1 MKEKLKYFLLGA
13 CSVVG
18 GFLLYAWTRDTTESA
33 QTASGGRGKDTPA
46 HAVPPSATSAY
57 VAHRKEQIQKQ
68 KAAPAC
74 HTDRPDTAATSL
86 PDTAAAADAT
96 KKEHAVQNTGLEENN
111 DK

>member
-33 QTASGGRGKDTPA
+33 RTASTGRKNSSPA
-46 HAVPPSATSAY
+46 HAASSSATSAY

-68 KAAPAC
+68 KAASAC
-74 HTDRPDTAATSL
+74 NANRPDTTVAT
-86 PDTAAAADAT
+86 DET
-96 KKEHAVQNTGLEENN
+96 KKVHASQSTGVEENN
-111 DK
+111 EK

>member
-33 QTASGGRGKDTPA
+33 RTAGESGKSSSPA
-46 HAVPPSATSAY
+46 HAASSSAASAY

-68 KAAPAC
+68 KAASAC
-74 HTDRPDTAATSL
+74 NANRPDTTVAT
-86 PDTAAAADAT
+86 DET
-96 KKEHAVQNTGLEENN
+96 KKEHTAQNTGVEENN